1 MYADDTLIFFSER
14 SVVAV
19 EKVLNQEANLVGI
32 LFVNKNLT
40 LNLEKGTTELVI
52 YGRSK
57 KVAK

>member
-1 MYADDTLIFFSER
+1 MQNLMNADDTLIFFSER

-19 EKVLNQEANLVGI
+19 EKVLNQKANLVGI

-52 YGRSK
+52 
-57 KVAK
+57 